1 MLCALLLLST
11 CPLAGKMEE
20 EAELDGET
28 LTPRDCAAVGEGFL
42 DPLCPLCLLPCGD
55 DEHGAPVSVHCLVV
69 GEVQGKLM
77 ICLPAAAWHR
87 TIARRTV
94 PKGFLS
100 KVVAAEVA
108 AAALGDRANEIAGVT
123 VRVWLGFCEGDAEAT
138 LLVSDSPPSVCFGT
152 TPAGEVLVP
161 LVEALA
167 ELWQNQVA
175 SAPVATPLQTASEGE
190 SQPLLERLAA
200 LERSVSS
207 LTSAMAQA
215 RPDASGPP
223 GASAKA
229 RSTMH
234 PKRPASA
241 KPAGAAQPDPAGGL
255 CPGLDRGVVAAALAA
270 GVETTALTEMSRMVS
285 SSPLLRL
292 RPEGAKASTQA
303 KQPAPLDESEE
314 EGHEELADT
323 EHQPPPAAV
332 PAESAAGSAEAFA
345 QAMVR
350 CLDTY
355 TGKASS
361 ARSTLDRALEAGGG
375 GSLDGSLN
383 GGRRSAAARRALRE
397 ALVTAPQEISNLI
410 EAAMAEDMS
419 ASTPG
424 AGAPQLSST
433 RGWLEHRSRIQAYP
447 TMVHL
452 TWAIAGALDCI
463 RAGKVQQARAR
474 LNIAIL
480 MADQVSIDRGSWLLA
495 QELSL
500 EISPPMSSF
509 KKHEAAS
516 SAGDPVYS
524 RLLDARWAEVALAKL
539 KEEAEFFDRRQKLSS
554 RLQAPPKDNP
564 EAAPEADKPPRR
576 PPRKPKADA

>member
-1 MLCALLLLST
+1 
-11 CPLAGKMEE
+11 MEE
-20 EAELDGET
+20 EAEIDGET

-55 DEHGAPVSVHCLVV
+55 DELGAPVSVHCLVV

-138 LLVSDSPPSVCFGT
+138 LLVSDSAPSVCFGT

-175 SAPVATPLQTASEGE
+175 SAPGATPLHTASEGE

-215 RPDASGPP
+215 RPDATGPP

-241 KPAGAAQPDPAGGL
+241 KPAGAAQLDPAGGL
-255 CPGLDRGVVAAALAA
+255 YPGLDRGVVAAALAA
-270 GVETTALTEMSRMVS
+270 GVETTALTEMSRMVT

-292 RPEGAKASTQA
+292 RTEGAKASTQA
-303 KQPAPLDESEE
+303 KHPTPLDESEE
-314 EGHEELADT
+314 EGHEELPDT
-323 EHQPPPAAV
+323 EHQPAPAAV